1 MPNHCIVKITYNK
14 KDPPPLTEL
23 FTIIKNAEENEEHFA
38 WFALRN
44 TGGNIQINKHSQILI
59 IASKKD
65 QNQNFDYAVAAEV
78 KQKTNQPP
86 ENDPAIELYTN
97 PEKYNSWWELSN
109 PHMLRLD
116 SLDNIPGTSTSG
128 KRASVTF
135 NSQATFSG
143 WEFASTEPDFMSL
156 VSKFSYFKQDL
167 KNPLLITESLN
178 RPVTR
183 SNEPPKTTNLPKDYF
198 IDLNNSNMFYGVDFS
213 GSREENGG
221 NSKIWIAQWDMTQN
235 HISLNS
241 GSDINIR
248 RNLLPGYISS
258 RPGWWTIDFPF
269 GIPASIANLI
279 NLNSHSRWW
288 ERCSQSVANPTQLR
302 DHLKDELNA
311 NVQNNPTPLKW
322 SERRKIDEDNDTT
335 WFPLFEQ
342 LYRQTI
348 LGSGEVL
355 HALHSQ
361 FKSNVAILP
370 WDTEEINLKQKPTF
384 VSEGFPGLII
394 QNILGLP
401 KVGYKGGLPAHQ
413 ERRLQILS
421 VLESD
426 QIRMP
431 ITEEIRTIASH
442 NEDGDA
448 IDALVLVLASIISQ
462 RIGHAEWDNQL
473 SRLIQHK
480 ISVEGWFPN
489 GLL

>member
-1 MPNHCIVKITYNK
+1 MPNHCIVKITYSKNN
-14 KDPPPLTEL
+14 PPPLTEL

-44 TGGNIQINKHSQILI
+44 PGGNIQINKHSQILI

-65 QNQNFDYAVAAEV
+65 QNQNFDYAVVAKV

-86 ENDPAIELYTN
+86 ENDPAIELY
-97 PEKYNSWWELSN
+97 EKPKQYKSWWKLSN
-109 PHMLRLD
+109 PHLLRLD
-116 SLDNIPGTSTSG
+116 SYDNIPGTSTSDR
-128 KRASVTF
+128 RASETF
-135 NSQATFSG
+135 CGNCTYSG
-143 WEFASTEPDFMSL
+143 WKFASTEPDFMSL
-156 VSKFSYFKQDL
+156 GLNFSNYRQDFNN
-167 KNPLLITESLN
+167 KLLIKELFK
-178 RPVTR
+178 R
-183 SNEPPKTTNLPKDYF
+183 SAPASHEPPKISNLPQNYF
-198 IDLNNSNMFYGVDFS
+198 SESNDRGIYYGVDFS
-213 GSREENGG
+213 GGREENGG

-269 GIPASIANLI
+269 GISAKIANLI

-302 DHLKDELNA
+302 DELKA
-311 NVQNNPTPLKW
+311 NVQNNPTAPSW
-322 SERRKIDEDNDTT
+322 SERRQIDISNDTT

-355 HALHSQ
+355 HSLHSQ

-426 QIRMP
+426 QIKMP

-462 RIGHAEWDNQL
+462 RIGYDVWQNQL

-489 GLL
+489 GIL